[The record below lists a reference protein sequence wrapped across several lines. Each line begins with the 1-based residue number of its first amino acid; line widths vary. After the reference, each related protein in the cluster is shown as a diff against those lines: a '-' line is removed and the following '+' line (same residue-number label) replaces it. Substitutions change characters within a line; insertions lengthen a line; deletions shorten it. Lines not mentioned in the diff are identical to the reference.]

1 MTIPRWLSNTIQKR
15 LKEVIHIR
23 RDSRKARTLKEEL
36 RLERELKK
44 AQIECGYA
52 QHWVILT

>member
-1 MTIPRWLSNTIQKR
+1 MTMPRWLSNTIQKR

-23 RDSRKARTLKEEL
+23 RDLRKARTLKEEL
-36 RLERELKK
+36 RLERELKQ

-52 QHWVILT
+52 QHWVMLT